1 MPYPKK
7 LLNDYETVALD
18 LHPHWWYFAE
28 AAGALIGSVVL
39 GLASLI
45 FLDGDAQKAVN
56 WIALI
61 LIVLSSLWLI
71 VRYLK
76 WSTTNFVITSDRV
89 IFRSGV
95 IAKSGIEIPLERVN
109 NVLFN
114 QSIMERILGAGDL
127 LIESGG
133 EDGQQRFTDVRRP
146 ERVQNLIHAQMEVN
160 EKRHFTN
167 MVGGAAVDVGG
178 QLEKLEGLLERGTI
192 SHEEFESQKR
202 KLLDRP

>member
-28 AAGALIGSVVL
+28 AGSALIGSVLV
-39 GLASLI
+39 GVASLI

-61 LIVLSSLWLI
+61 LIALSAIWLI
-71 VRYLK
+71 IRYLK
-76 WSTTNFVITSDRV
+76 WSTTNFVITSDRM

-109 NVLFN
+109 NVIFH
-114 QSIMERILGAGDL
+114 QTVFERMLGAGDL
-127 LIESGG
+127 VIESAGT
-133 EDGQQRFTDVRRP
+133 DGRQTFTDIKHP
-146 ERVQNLIHAQMEVN
+146 ERVQKLMHAQMESN
-160 EKRHFTN
+160 ERRAFEGLN
-167 MVGGAAVDVGG
+167 GAGGGDVAS
-178 QLEKLEGLLERGTI
+178 QLEKLEGMLERGTL
-192 SHEEFESQKR
+192 SQDEFDRQKA
-202 KLLDRP
+202 KLLGS